1 MHYSLIQAFRI
12 CPAFN
17 HRPPV
22 PIRIIIGDMKAFK
35 RAWLHFPIAKKT
47 RSFTMLVIFVIALA
61 ITLSLIINGT
71 SLASLG
77 GMVRAASACTMAQEA
92 MGKEVEALT
101 NYVRQPRN
109 GSREELARAIG
120 ETEKAINSLPSDYEE
135 LGPERYG
142 RTWRVL
148 NTYGE
153 YAKHRD
159 QIVTLTEREDG
170 DIQLFYKVSEMQGH
184 LSGYLQDLTQITV
197 AEDSEDYQQ
206 RQAFFGM
213 IPLIL
218 AALAAAVIVFTWAS
232 ARLFSES
239 LVTPIQTLAG
249 AVREISKNDFLGDD
263 VVVDNEDELG
273 ELVDSFNQMKNSMA
287 RHLATL
293 EENRVLT
300 EKIHSQE
307 LQRIEAEK
315 KLDTARLDLLRSQ
328 MDPHFL
334 FNTLNTIA
342 GMAELEEAETT
353 EKMIRSLSSIF
364 RYNLQTTAQ
373 FAALSREMKVV
384 RDYMYLQQMR
394 FGDRIRYEEEIARDV
409 DPDRI
414 TVPALIIQ
422 PLVENAVIHGLSHS
436 LEGGKVC
443 IFISRTE
450 ENDAG
455 FIVIRI
461 EDTGEGMDEE
471 TLLKVRAEIEAGGRP
486 VRMGTTAQGKLPER
500 AGAGTPEEHSS
511 DEIPGENGSEPKE
524 KSVEAEHAAGAESEN
539 ELRKERRVGIGLG
552 NVAWRIRDV
561 YKDGNM
567 TIESRKGEGTVVTLF
582 IPEVNDG

>member
-1 MHYSLIQAFRI
+1 
-12 CPAFN
+12 
-17 HRPPV
+17 
-22 PIRIIIGDMKAFK
+22 MKAFK

-47 RSFTMLVIFVIALA
+47 RSFTMLVIIVIALA
-61 ITLSLIINGT
+61 VTFNLIIN
-71 SLASLG
+71 SLSLTSLG
-77 GMVRAASACTMAQEA
+77 GMVRAASACTIAQEA
-92 MGKEVEALT
+92 MGKEVDALT
-101 NYVRQPRN
+101 KYVRQPRP
-109 GSREELARAIG
+109 GSRQALARAIA
-120 ETEKAINSLPSDYEE
+120 ETEKAIRALPSDYEDI
-135 LGPERYG
+135 GPERYG

-153 YAKHRD
+153 YAKYRD

-170 DIQLFYKVSEMQGH
+170 DINLFYKVSEMQGYI
-184 LSGYLQDLTQITV
+184 SRYLQDLTQITV

-206 RQAFFGM
+206 KQAFFGM
-213 IPLIL
+213 IPYLL
-218 AALAAAVIVFTWAS
+218 AALAAAVIIFTWAS
-232 ARLFSES
+232 ARVFSES

-249 AVREISKNDFLGDD
+249 AVREISKNDFRGDD
-263 VVVDNEDELG
+263 VVVDSKDELG
-273 ELVDSFNQMKNSMA
+273 ELVDSFNQMKDRMA

-300 EKIHSQE
+300 EKIHHQE
-307 LQRIEAEK
+307 VQRIEAEK

-394 FGDRIRYEEEIARDV
+394 FGDRIRYEEEIAGDV
-409 DPDRI
+409 DPDRVS
-414 TVPALIIQ
+414 VPALIIQ
-422 PLVENAVIHGLSHS
+422 PLVENAVIHGLSHTV
-436 LEGGKVC
+436 EGGKVC

-450 ENDAG
+450 GANGDL
-455 FIVIRI
+455 IVIRI

-471 TLLKVRAEIEAGGRP
+471 TLQRVRAEIEAGGHP
-486 VRMGTTAQGKLPER
+486 
-500 AGAGTPEEHSS
+500 AGTQSEG
-511 DEIPGENGSEPKE
+511 DPGN
-524 KSVEAEHAAGAESEN
+524 
-539 ELRKERRVGIGLG
+539 ERRVGIGLG

-582 IPEVNDG
+582 IPEVSDE